1 MRERELG
8 THEAMCRII
17 LHLLNSIV
25 AEPSP
30 FIPEVVRM
38 DTSSINV
45 SWSQSPTFEGEQQN
59 IAEHYDF
66 SLTISYGS
74 TTDMIFVNETNFYL
88 FTAPNNAP
96 PCQVYNF
103 SVTATP
109 VGATYTGDDCS
120 VPSPVLSVVLPP
132 PLPDT
137 ESITSSLQYS
147 VAKRGDG
154 RTILRISFMVSNY
167 LNHKVVSCLP

>member
-1 MRERELG
+1 
-8 THEAMCRII
+8 
-17 LHLLNSIV
+17 
-25 AEPSP
+25 
-30 FIPEVVRM
+30 M

-45 SWSQSPTFEGEQQN
+45 SWSQSPTLEVERS

-74 TTDMIFVNETNFYL
+74 TIDTIFVNETNFYL
-88 FTAPNNAP
+88 FTAPDDAP

-109 VGATYTGDDCS
+109 VGATYTGGGCS
-120 VPSPVLSVVLPP
+120 APSPVLSVVLPP

-147 VAKRGDG
+147 IAKRGDG
-154 RTILRISFMVSNY
+154 RTILQVSFLVSDY
-167 LNHKVVSCLP
+167 HRLKS